1 MDLLFRMGN
10 VQMAFGILI
19 CYFVQ
24 RPLYFLQCTPPFS
37 TFIKSFISFD
47 SSLHKV
53 FGTLLGPRSFDNLE
67 RPLAHKQASLRIIFK
82 GVELISTSIIAPIVY
97 LRNWALV
104 VSVIVVKFMVDQWLF
119 FLEALARV
127 NNNTFRFQQHI
138 KITCDILSPPIHAC
152 FLPFE

>member
-1 MDLLFRMGN
+1 MGN

-37 TFIKSFISFD
+37 TFIKFFISFD

-53 FGTLLGPRSFDNLE
+53 FGPLLGPGSFDNLE
-67 RPLAHKQASLRIIFK
+67 GPLAHKQASLRIIFK

-104 VSVIVVKFMVDQWLF
+104 ASIIVVRFMVDQWPF

-127 NNNTFRFQQHI
+127 NNNTFPFQQHV
-138 KITCDILSPPIHAC
+138 KNM
-152 FLPFE
+152 